1 MILIAANNLSAR
13 STTPP
18 PININHNIG
27 NATGFKKTKMAKTIQ
42 YQCSACGYA
51 FSKWSGQCPECGAW
65 NTLEETRHIHSSHKI
80 NSSARQAQQRVVTLA
95 EVDSVT
101 EPRLLT
107 SMGELDRVLGG
118 GIVNASVV
126 LLGGSPGIG
135 KSTLLIQM
143 LAALPQYQ
151 TLYISGEESAQ
162 QISLRAERLNLNKDN
177 IRLLNSVSLEGV
189 LATLQSIKPRLVIV
203 DSIQTLASETLTSA
217 AGSVSQ
223 VKECAGQLVQ
233 YAKNANTTLF
243 IVGHITKE
251 GTLAGPRVLEHMVD
265 TVLYFEG
272 DSSDRFRL
280 LRATKN
286 RFGAVNELGVFV
298 MQASGLKGV
307 KNPSA
312 LFLSHHQAAAAGSV
326 ITVTREG
333 TRPLM
338 VEVQSLVDDNPAN
351 NTRRLAQGVEQNRL
365 SMLLAVL
372 HRHAGISL
380 HNQDVFINVVGGV
393 RVNEP
398 AADLPLLLAT
408 LSSFKDFVLPR
419 ELVVFG
425 EIGLAGEI
433 RPVPGGQERL
443 REAAKHGFT
452 QAIIPAANAPKAC
465 LGEAIDLAGHMF
477 K

>member
-1 MILIAANNLSAR
+1 
-13 STTPP
+13 
-18 PININHNIG
+18 
-27 NATGFKKTKMAKTIQ
+27 MAKTTQ
-42 YQCSACGYA
+42 YQCNACGHA
-51 FSKWSGQCPECGAW
+51 VSKWSGQCPECGAW
-65 NTLEETRHIHSSHKI
+65 NTLQETPHIGSSHNIKV
-80 NSSARQAQQRVVTLA
+80 SSTRQAQQRVVTLA
-95 EVDSVT
+95 EVDSVA
-101 EPRLLT
+101 EARLLT
-107 SMGELDRVLGG
+107 TIGELDRVLGG

-135 KSTLLIQM
+135 KSTLLLQM

-151 TLYISGEESAQ
+151 TLYISGEESAR

-177 IRLLNSVSLEGV
+177 IRLLNSVSLEEA

-233 YAKNANTTLF
+233 YAKNSNTTLF
-243 IVGHITKE
+243 IAGHITKE
-251 GTLAGPRVLEHMVD
+251 GTLAGPRILEHMVD

-298 MQASGLKGV
+298 MQADGLKGV

-312 LFLSHHQAAAAGSV
+312 LFLSHHQAATGSV
-326 ITVTREG
+326 IMVTREG

-338 VEVQSLVDDNPAN
+338 VEVQSLVDDNPAHH
-351 NTRRLAQGVEQNRL
+351 TRRLAQGVEQNRL
-365 SMLLAVL
+365 CMLLAVL

-380 HNQDVFINVVGGV
+380 HNQDVFVNVVGGV

-408 LSSFKDFVLPR
+408 LSSFRDFVLPGK
-419 ELVVFG
+419 LVVFG

-443 REAAKHGFT
+443 REAAKHGFR
-452 QAIIPAANAPKAC
+452 QAIIPAANAPKMPVSDIEILPVAR
-465 LGEAIDLAGHMF
+465 LGEAIDLAGRMF

>member
-1 MILIAANNLSAR
+1 MSK
-13 STTPP
+13 
-18 PININHNIG
+18 
-27 NATGFKKTKMAKTIQ
+27 ATQ
-42 YQCSACGYA
+42 YQCDACGHA
-51 FSKWSGQCPECGAW
+51 FNKWSGQCPECSAW
-65 NTLEETRHIHSSHKI
+65 NTLEETRTIQTSGKVRAIKPKASS
-80 NSSARQAQQRVVTLA
+80 RVVPLSD
-95 EVDSVT
+95 VDTVT
-101 EPRLLT
+101 DPRILT
-107 SMGELDRVLGG
+107 NLGELDRVLGG
-118 GIVNASVV
+118 GIVHGSVV

-143 LAALPQYQ
+143 LAALDQYQ

-162 QISLRAERLNLNKDN
+162 QISLRAERLALNKDN
-177 IRLLNSVSLEGV
+177 IRLLSSVSLEEI
-189 LATLQSIKPRLVIV
+189 LSTLQSLKPKLVIV
-203 DSIQTLASETLTSA
+203 DSIQTLASEALNSA

-223 VKECAGQLVQ
+223 VRECAGQLVQ
-233 YAKNANTTLF
+233 FAKNTNTTLF
-243 IVGHITKE
+243 VVGHITKE

-298 MQASGLKGV
+298 MQESGLKGV

-312 LFLSHHQAAAAGSV
+312 LFLSHHQTPAAGSV
-326 ITVTREG
+326 VMVTREG

-338 VEVQSLVDDNPAN
+338 VEVQSLVDNNPSSN
-351 NTRRLAQGVEQNRL
+351 PRRLAQGIEQNRL

-380 HNQDVFINVVGGV
+380 HNDDVFVNIVGGV
-393 RVNEP
+393 RVSEP
-398 AADLPLLLAT
+398 AVDLPLLLAAI
-408 LSSFKDFVLPR
+408 SSFRDFILPR

-425 EIGLAGEI
+425 EVGLAGEV
-433 RPVPGGQERL
+433 RPVPNGQERL
-443 REAAKHGFT
+443 REASKHGFK
-452 QAIIPAANAPKAC
+452 QAIIPASNVPKESIKGLEIFPVSRLAD
-465 LGEAIDLAGHMF
+465 AVDLTIKMY